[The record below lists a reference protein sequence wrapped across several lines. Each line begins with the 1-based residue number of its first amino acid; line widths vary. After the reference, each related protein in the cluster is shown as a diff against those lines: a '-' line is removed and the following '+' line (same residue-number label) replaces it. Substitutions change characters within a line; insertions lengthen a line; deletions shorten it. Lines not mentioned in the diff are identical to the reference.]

1 MAKVKICGL
10 CREIDAEY
18 ANMAMPDYAGFVF
31 AQSKRQVNAE
41 KALWLRRELD
51 KRITCVGVFVNEKLQ
66 TMMDIFESGCIQIV
80 QLHGHES
87 PETVEQLKKE
97 GIPVIKAIRMD
108 ERESNALKYAA
119 ADYLLLD
126 NGIGGTG
133 RPFDWNKIQNFSK
146 PFFLAGG
153 LSCENVLRAL
163 QEVNPYA
170 VDVSSG
176 VETVGMKDKN
186 KMIEFIRRVRTAKT
200 EKRG

>member
-1 MAKVKICGL
+1 M
-10 CREIDAEY
+10 
-18 ANMAMPDYAGFVF
+18 
-31 AQSKRQVNAE
+31 
-41 KALWLRRELD
+41 
-51 KRITCVGVFVNEKLQ
+51 FVNEKLQ

-133 RPFDWNKIQNFSK
+133 RPFDWNKIQNFQNR
-146 PFFLAGG
+146 FFWQG

>member
-10 CREIDAEY
+10 FRETDAEY
-18 ANMAMPDYAGFVF
+18 ANIAMPDYAGFVF
-31 AQSKRQVNAE
+31 AQSRRRVSAE

-66 TMMDIFESGCIQIV
+66 TMMDIFATGCIQIV
-80 QLHGHES
+80 QLHGNES
-87 PETVEQLKKE
+87 SETVEQLKKE

-108 ERESNALKYAA
+108 GRESNALQYAA

-126 NGIGGTG
+126 NGTGGTG
-133 RPFDWNKIQNFSK
+133 MTFDWNKIQNFSK

-153 LSCENVLRAL
+153 LCCENVLRAL
-163 QEVNPYA
+163 QKVNPYA

-186 KMIEFIRRVRTAKT
+186 KMIEFVHRVRTAGT